1 QDTKKSSVG
10 RNAIGGG
17 GIVAAVVEEVMVD
30 NEGRGPGPG
39 WSAAYLRRG
48 SLLALIITLVFFLT
62 VAEGGSDGGV
72 GDELALGWIPI
83 GSNCHESIAKW
94 LTGDDFELRT
104 KATRRILACSYYI
117 NYNALRRDSV
127 SYSRSGASY
136 YNCCPS
142 AQANPYSR
150 SCSAITCCQR

>member
-17 GIVAAVVEEVMVD
+17 GIVAAVAEEVTVD
-30 NEGRGPGPG
+30 DEGRGPSPG

-48 SLLALIITLVFFLT
+48 PLLALTITLVFFLT

-83 GSNCHESIAKW
+83 ESSCHESIAKC

-104 KATRRILACSYYI
+104 KATRRILARSYYI
-117 NYNALRRDSV
+117 NYNALKRDSV
-127 SYSRSGASY
+127 SYSRSSASY
-136 YNCCPS
+136 HNCCPS

-150 SCSAITCCQR
+150 SCSTITRCRR